1 MVPKV
6 LHIIWIGDESKRP
19 DELIKTWRDMNPT
32 YTVKVWGNKE
42 YEETTWRLKR
52 HMDYLYPWAKAG
64 VADLMRYEILYNE
77 GGVTLDA
84 DSYCIAP
91 LEDWL
96 LKPSAF
102 TNWEQEHERPGLLGV
117 NMMGGVKGNE
127 FWKMVIDCLD
137 AADYLPPL
145 QPWIA
150 TGPRLLTK
158 IYKESKYPLTVYPS
172 HYVIRDHFSGI
183 SYGGDGHC
191 FATQTWYSTTK
202 HFDSDEQA
210 DEKLKL
216 GSK

>member
-1 MVPKV
+1 
-6 LHIIWIGDESKRP
+6 
-19 DELIKTWRDMNPT
+19 
-32 YTVKVWGNKE
+32 
-42 YEETTWRLKR
+42 
-52 HMDYLYPWAKAG
+52 
-64 VADLMRYEILYNE
+64 
-77 GGVTLDA
+77 
-84 DSYCIAP
+84 
-91 LEDWL
+91 
-96 LKPSAF
+96 
-102 TNWEQEHERPGLLGV
+102 
-117 NMMGGVKGNE
+117 MMGGVKGNE